1 MHIDLKSFILGAIV
15 GGCFVVFR
23 ASVSVAKDKAKPKQE
38 QNKQKVEAE

>member
-23 ASVSVAKDKAKPKQE
+23 ASVSVAKDKAKQE